1 VKSLIKLQIL
11 HLRRRSKRKKCQ
23 NKNWYDFD
31 LRKQRKLLNEKALL
45 MSKYPKNPF
54 ITGAFHKSNKEFAK
68 LRKLKKREY
77 TQNISD
83 KLDNLQTNNPKEYWR
98 LVNSLRSNVKD
109 GLVSNIDCNTWSDYF
124 SNLSKT
130 PAGYMERIDEINKK
144 INDMKNDP
152 NFSSFSNLDFRI
164 TTSELSKALNKLKK
178 NKSPGLDTITNEML
192 KAVQIYL
199 NPLFLKLFNAIF
211 IAGIYPEKW
220 SEGYITPIFKS
231 DNSRLPQNYRGI
243 TITSCV
249 GKLFNII
256 LNNRLDKFLLEHN
269 IIHET
274 QIGFSKNSRT
284 SDHLFVLKCL
294 VDKYI
299 NSGGKRLYACFVDFH
314 KAFDTVIHSGIKCK
328 LLQCGISGLFYNILC
343 SMYSAQNK
351 ISVKIGDRLTDP
363 FIQEI
368 GVSKGDVLSHNIFK
382 IFLNDFSKTLDEYDN
397 DTHVCL

>member
-1 VKSLIKLQIL
+1 
-11 HLRRRSKRKKCQ
+11 
-23 NKNWYDFD
+23 
-31 LRKQRKLLNEKALL
+31 
-45 MSKYPKNPF
+45 
-54 ITGAFHKSNKEFAK
+54 
-68 LRKLKKREY
+68 
-77 TQNISD
+77 
-83 KLDNLQTNNPKEYWR
+83 
-98 LVNSLRSNVKD
+98 
-109 GLVSNIDCNTWSDYF
+109 
-124 SNLSKT
+124 
-130 PAGYMERIDEINKK
+130 
-144 INDMKNDP
+144 
-152 NFSSFSNLDFRI
+152 
-164 TTSELSKALNKLKK
+164 
-178 NKSPGLDTITNEML
+178 ML
-192 KAVQIYL
+192 KAAQIYL
-199 NPLFLKLFNAIF
+199 NPLFLKLFYNAIF

-231 DNSRLPQNYRGI
+231 DNSRCI
-243 TITSCV
+243 

-256 LNNRLDKFLLEHN
+256 LNKRLDKFLLERN

-294 VDKYI
+294 VGKYI

>member
-1 VKSLIKLQIL
+1 
-11 HLRRRSKRKKCQ
+11 
-23 NKNWYDFD
+23 
-31 LRKQRKLLNEKALL
+31 
-45 MSKYPKNPF
+45 
-54 ITGAFHKSNKEFAK
+54 
-68 LRKLKKREY
+68 
-77 TQNISD
+77 
-83 KLDNLQTNNPKEYWR
+83 LDNLQTNNPKEYWR

-109 GLVSNIDCNTWSDYF
+109 DLVSNIDCNTWSDYF

-130 PAGYMERIDEINKK
+130 PAVHIERIDEINKK

-178 NKSPGLDTITNEML
+178 KKSPGLDTITNEML
-192 KAVQIYL
+192 KEAQIYL
-199 NPLFLKLFNAIF
+199 NPLFLKLCNAIF

-220 SEGYITPIFKS
+220 SDDYITPIFKS

-243 TITSCV
+243 TITSCI

-294 VDKYI
+294 VGKYI

-368 GVSKGDVLSHNIFK
+368 GVRQGDVLSLTSLKNI
-382 IFLNDFSKTLDEYDN
+382 LNDFSKTLDEYDN
-397 DTHVCL
+397 DSHVCLSGKKISSLLYADDLVLFSSTPRGSAK